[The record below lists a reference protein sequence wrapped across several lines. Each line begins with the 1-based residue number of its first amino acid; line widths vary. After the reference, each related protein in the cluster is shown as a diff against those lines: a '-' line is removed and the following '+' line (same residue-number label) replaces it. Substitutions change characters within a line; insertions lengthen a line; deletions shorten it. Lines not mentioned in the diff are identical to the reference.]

1 LDVDSDLVL
10 PGLIDRPAGPAE
22 VTVRHG
28 DVPENLPNPREDHA
42 TYQVEGDRFLLTIP
56 DVARFLLEGGKSI
69 TYQLVGDGDAADAA
83 IFILGTAFGILLH
96 QRGDFVLHASAVRV
110 GGHAILFAGSSGAGK
125 STMAAALVKRGYP
138 MITDDVCAISL
149 KKGDVPRVLSDGR
162 QLKLW
167 ANSIERLELADA
179 KGAAV
184 RNKIQKFYVTPSMT
198 DDTPLPVGAVYL
210 LREART
216 GGDTIQVTNFVD
228 ATLML
233 QRNCYRPRL
242 VKALSQGA
250 QYLQASAAV
259 VAKAGVFMFQRT
271 IDFRAMDNVIER
283 LETHWRS
290 LGFLEPLP

>member
-1 LDVDSDLVL
+1 V
-10 PGLIDRPAGPAE
+10 
-22 VTVRHG
+22 
-28 DVPENLPNPREDHA
+28 
-42 TYQVEGDRFLLTIP
+42 
-56 DVARFLLEGGKSI
+56 
-69 TYQLVGDGDAADAA
+69 
-83 IFILGTAFGILLH
+83 FGILLH

-110 GGHAILFAGSSGAGK
+110 GDRAMLFAGSSGAGK

-138 MITDDVCAISL
+138 MITDDVCAISI

-167 ANSIERLELADA
+167 ANSVERLELAGA

-184 RNKIQKFYVTPSMT
+184 RNKIQKFYVTPAAT
-198 DDTPLPVGAVYL
+198 DDTPLPIGAVYL

-242 VKALSQGA
+242 VKALSQDA

-271 IDFRAMDNVIER
+271 IDFRVMDDVVER